1 MANNKF
7 TPKDLNEYEKF
18 LDMQE
23 RISGKMKESSTSF
36 LKAAVEIS
44 KRKEDIRKVQSEIN
58 RLEQEELAIQK
69 AMQNLSGKELD
80 AAQKQLDLLKQ
91 QKKQYGDILRDNQ
104 AMVTALQKQST
115 SLKNMSVAVSRD
127 LAKGF
132 KSMAGGLK
140 KITAEIKTQAL
151 AFSEQDSQIRRMSV
165 NVGILG
171 KQQYNLRKTLYQT
184 AIVTQRWGVD
194 AAKLGEMYGSYVD
207 DVGRLIP
214 LTQAAGEAMAKM
226 AMGTGLGA
234 EGAAQMASEMEVF
247 GKSIEETAKYVEDVS
262 NMSRKMGL
270 NSGKVLKTLSTNL
283 RQAQGVNFKGGING
297 MAKMAAL
304 ATKLRI
310 EFSTATQF
318 AQSLWEPEKAI
329 EVGAQLQMM
338 GGEFAKMGDPLK
350 LMNLGRTDPAK
361 LTENMAKAVA
371 SITKSDLSIPTMEL
385 QKLKQVAEATGISYE
400 ELITMGKEMK
410 QKQLVGSMLDPK
422 MGKDMKEFVQNT
434 AQMKDGKF
442 VLTVGDKT
450 VEVSKLNQSMVSK
463 MMAQSQTLAKQAEE
477 AQSASERF
485 SNFLKSFKNFA
496 YLFFTGLEKSLRG
509 PLEKLMGTGE
519 GGLANFGK
527 RAVQLGETVGKWIG
541 NVLIPLLQQG
551 IPMFVSTVKSI
562 AQKIGEFFQSDTWET
577 LKDVGSA
584 FLQAGKMMLSALK
597 WIKDTFGTTGLLAT
611 ILLIRFPKIITG
623 AFQILKGSLGGLFS
637 MLKGGAR
644 GSFSNPMYVS
654 VVGGG
659 MGGSGGGGGVADMI
673 GGSTMGKGFLGR
685 FGSKQGRAVLGR
697 AAQMGKFGKFSKVVG
712 GGAKLIG
719 NLGKG
724 MRAANPLMWASMGLD
739 VGRSFLDDP
748 NSDLGKGLGVA
759 STTAGDAATGA
770 LIGSVIPG
778 VGTLIGGIV
787 GGVIGLGRSLYSEFK
802 DRTAEKYKVP
812 KKYQNMGTGASY
824 GGLML
829 DGQVSPGGNVI
840 TTAKGELWQTSPG
853 DYITVS
859 QPGGGSSM
867 GGGNVNV
874 NVSGTIELRS
884 NGTVLDKNFLNDPE
898 VKHQI
903 TRIVV
908 DRMKNGSR

>member
-1 MANNKF
+1 
-7 TPKDLNEYEKF
+7 
-18 LDMQE
+18 
-23 RISGKMKESSTSF
+23 
-36 LKAAVEIS
+36 
-44 KRKEDIRKVQSEIN
+44 
-58 RLEQEELAIQK
+58 
-69 AMQNLSGKELD
+69 
-80 AAQKQLDLLKQ
+80 
-91 QKKQYGDILRDNQ
+91 
-104 AMVTALQKQST
+104 
-115 SLKNMSVAVSRD
+115 
-127 LAKGF
+127 
-132 KSMAGGLK
+132 
-140 KITAEIKTQAL
+140 
-151 AFSEQDSQIRRMSV
+151 
-165 NVGILG
+165 
-171 KQQYNLRKTLYQT
+171 
-184 AIVTQRWGVD
+184 
-194 AAKLGEMYGSYVD
+194 
-207 DVGRLIP
+207 
-214 LTQAAGEAMAKM
+214 
-226 AMGTGLGA
+226 
-234 EGAAQMASEMEVF
+234 
-247 GKSIEETAKYVEDVS
+247 
-262 NMSRKMGL
+262 
-270 NSGKVLKTLSTNL
+270 
-283 RQAQGVNFKGGING
+283 
-297 MAKMAAL
+297 
-304 ATKLRI
+304 
-310 EFSTATQF
+310 
-318 AQSLWEPEKAI
+318 
-329 EVGAQLQMM
+329 
-338 GGEFAKMGDPLK
+338 
-350 LMNLGRTDPAK
+350 
-361 LTENMAKAVA
+361 MAKAVA
-371 SITKSDLSIPTMEL
+371 SITKSYLSIPTMEL
-385 QKLKQVAEATGISYE
+385 QKLKSIAEATGISYE

-485 SNFLKSFKNFA
+485 GNFLKSFKNFA
-496 YLFFTGLEKSLRG
+496 YLFFTGLEKTLRG

-541 NVLIPLLQQG
+541 SVLIPLLQQG
-551 IPMFVSTVKSI
+551 IPMFVDSVKTI
-562 AQKIGEFFQSDTWET
+562 AKKIGEFFQSDTWET
-577 LKDVGSA
+577 LKEVGSV
-584 FLQAGKMMLSALK
+584 FFTAGKMMLNALG

-644 GSFSNPMYVS
+644 GSLGNPMYVS

-659 MGGSGGGGGVADMI
+659 MGGGAADMLGGGGGNGFSARASTGSRLLKGAGRMF
-673 GGSTMGKGFLGR
+673 GGKKTMVGRALRGGASSLMTGKGFLG
-685 FGSKQGRAVLGR
+685 KTA
-697 AAQMGKFGKFSKVVG
+697 M
-712 GGAKLIG
+712 

-739 VGRSFLDDP
+739 VGRSFLDNPD
-748 NSDLGKGLGVA
+748 SGLGKGLGIA

-770 LIGSVIPG
+770 MIGSIIPG

-802 DRTAEKYKVP
+802 DRTAEQYKVP
-812 KKYQNMGTGASY
+812 KKYKNAGMGASY

-840 TTAKGELWQTSPG
+840 TTAKGELWRTSPG

-859 QPGGGSSM
+859 QPGGGGGM

-874 NVSGTIELRS
+874 NVSGTIELRA